1 MTLTCVKYTAEAAVG
16 RIVLNRPEQ
25 LNAVSPE
32 LLRDLWEVCEAV
44 ERDPTIKMELA
55 GTLARKSGSAS
66 RTVKALANRAL
77 DVDIGSGLEMEIEL
91 AGAHMRST
99 DAAEGLRAFVEKRA
113 PVFRA
118 TGR

>member
-25 LNAVSPE
+25 LN
-32 LLRDLWEVCEAV
+32 
-44 ERDPTIKMELA
+44 
-55 GTLARKSGSAS
+55 
-66 RTVKALANRAL
+66 
-77 DVDIGSGLEMEIEL
+77 IGSSLEMEIEL